1 MTALLPRRML
11 GVELERP
18 LGKAESAG
26 ELMIRP
32 ARAGEG
38 RVLAAIHQR
47 SFPRFF
53 LSSLGP
59 RFLALFYER
68 LIDGAEIV
76 LVATEAGRAI
86 GFAAGSTTP
95 AGFYSRLLRRD
106 GLRFALASVPALMRK
121 PVIAPRLARA
131 LTKPAEEA
139 QRPEGFATLMSIG
152 VEPDVLKT
160 GVGRRLLDQ
169 FVAAAAA
176 RGARGVDLTTDRDDN
191 DAVNAFYLRNG
202 FVVRRTFVTPEG
214 RRMNEYERPIEGASA
229 VRESPTPAP
238 HGMLY
243 PPVKRAMDV
252 AGSLGGLVVLA
263 PMLVSIGALVRAT
276 SPGPM
281 LFRQERVGRGGRR
294 FHIYKFRTMRLTGA
308 SSGPLVTA
316 GGDPRVTPT
325 GRVLRR
331 YKLDELPQ
339 LWNVLRGDMSLV
351 GPRPEVPKYVAVYPE
366 EWAAVLA
373 VRPGITDFAAIEFV
387 DEEATLA
394 KSDDPERAYVEEV
407 LPKKLALYR
416 KYIEQQSLGTDLHLI
431 FSTLR
436 RIVG

>member
-1 MTALLPRRML
+1 MGIA
-11 GVELERP
+11 GN
-18 LGKAESAG
+18 AG
-26 ELMIRP
+26 ESVIRP
-32 ARAGEG
+32 ARSGEG
-38 RVLAAIHQR
+38 RVLAAIHLR
-47 SFPRFF
+47 SFPGFF

-59 RFLALFYER
+59 RFLSLFYER

-76 LVATEAGRAI
+76 LVATQAGRTI

-95 AGFYSRLLRRD
+95 AGFYGRLLRRD
-106 GLRFALASVPALMRK
+106 GLRFAFASVPALLRK
-121 PVIAPRLARA
+121 PAIAPRLVRA

-139 QRPEGFATLMSIG
+139 HRPDGYATLMSIG

-160 GVGRRLLDQ
+160 GVGRRLLDR

-191 DAVNAFYLRNG
+191 DSVNSFYVRNG
-202 FVVRRTFVTPEG
+202 FVLRRAFVTPEG
-214 RRMNEYERPIEGASA
+214 RRMNEYEFAIDGASA
-229 VRESPTPAP
+229 AQSSVPSPS
-238 HGMLY
+238 GVLY
-243 PPVKRAMDV
+243 AQVKRAIDV
-252 AGSLGGLVVLA
+252 AGSLTGLVVLVPA
-263 PMLVSIGALVRAT
+263 LVSIGALVRLT
-276 SPGPM
+276 SPGPVF
-281 LFRQERVGRGGRR
+281 FRQERVGRGGRH
-294 FHIYKFRTMRLTGA
+294 FQIYKFRTMRLTDAG
-308 SSGPLVTA
+308 SGPQVTA
-316 GGDPRVTPT
+316 QGDPRITPT

-351 GPRPEVPKYVAVYPE
+351 GPRPEVPKYVALFPE
-366 EWAAVLA
+366 EWEAVLS

-387 DEEATLA
+387 DEESTLA
-394 KSDDPERAYVEEV
+394 KSADPERAYVDEV

-416 KYIEQQSLGTDLHLI
+416 KYIEQQSLGTDLALI